1 MRSATP
7 ITAIVL
13 ASLAGC
19 ALFPGWHWEKPGA
32 ATGEYDLDITFCKQ
46 RTYPGVDG
54 MVTNESVRLMHGCME
69 AKGWR
74 KAQN

>member
-7 ITAIVL
+7 IAIALL
-13 ASLAGC
+13 AGLAGC
-19 ALFPGWHWEKPGA
+19 ALFPAWHWEKPGA
-32 ATGEYDLDITFCKQ
+32 ATGEYERDVTFCKQ
-46 RTYPGVDG
+46 RIYPGSDG

-74 KAQN
+74 KVQN